1 MIDTKLLL
9 NDFESTAK
17 KLLSRNLE
25 KQQLEILS
33 QLAKDYKDKKQILE
47 SLQESHNKESK
58 QFGILMAQKRDKNDS
73 EVLEFKQKLESNKT
87 QIALKEADLK

>member
-25 KQQLEILS
+25 KQQLGHKFMLE
-33 QLAKDYKDKKQILE
+33 KDK
-47 SLQESHNKESK
+47 
-58 QFGILMAQKRDKNDS
+58 
-73 EVLEFKQKLESNKT
+73 T
-87 QIALKEADLK
+87 QANELRFCLK